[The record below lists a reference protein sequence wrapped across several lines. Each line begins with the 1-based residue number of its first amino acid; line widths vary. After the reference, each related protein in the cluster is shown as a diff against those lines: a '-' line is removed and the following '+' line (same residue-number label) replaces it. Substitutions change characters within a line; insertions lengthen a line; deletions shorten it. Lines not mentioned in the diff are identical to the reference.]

1 MSTSTD
7 VAYRSTVKLPRICTL
22 QQIADFLGM
31 SKDWV
36 RRRKPP
42 TCPGIRRPLKVY
54 TESPEFQQWLAQ
66 IIRSVD
72 EANSSD

>member
-22 QQIADFLGM
+22 QQVADFLGM

-36 RRRKPP
+36 RKRKPP
-42 TCPGIRRPLKVY
+42 TCPGIKRPLKVY
-54 TESPEFQQWLAQ
+54 TESAEFQQWLAQ

-72 EANSSD
+72 EDNGRD

>member
-1 MSTSTD
+1 MSTSSD
-7 VAYRSTVKLPRICTL
+7 VAYPSTVKLPRICTL

-36 RRRKPP
+36 RKRNPP
-42 TCPGIRRPLKVY
+42 TCPDIRRPLKVY

-66 IIRSVD
+66 IIHPVD

>member
-7 VAYRSTVKLPRICTL
+7 VAYRTAVKLPRICTL
-22 QQIADFLGM
+22 QEVADFLGM

-36 RRRKPP
+36 RKRKPP

-54 TESPEFQQWLAQ
+54 TESPEFQHWLAQ

-72 EANSSD
+72 GENSSE